1 MIGKIPF
8 LLARWSYQRP
18 HLIFLLSFL
27 LTIVLGI
34 FATRLELRNDFVELL
49 PPHLKQVKTIRHVL
63 SETGGVSYQA
73 VTTVSTNREQ
83 NRKYLQT
90 LRTQLNTFFWKPSW
104 DFADR
109 MQEEYER
116 IGQLYRGI
124 LRYGKH
130 PTAYEKHQLE
140 QRIQHL
146 DQVPMIDYAID
157 RYDRSFFEKRQ
168 LLFLD
173 IPDLDLIYKRLKSY
187 IGQETYKGFTLDDS
201 DKKKAKSPTTQ
212 PSSAKPTKP
221 PLDFSDI
228 EKKYQ
233 DQLSQLPDRIEVK
246 QGNTYSN
253 ALMIRPRGA
262 STDLIFT
269 QQLISR
275 LEQAT
280 QQLKANGPYDKSM
293 IVWLQGAY
301 RNNLW
306 EFQGISAD
314 LQRSIFGTFVLLIL
328 MILVFF
334 RRLRV
339 LLLIPIPLVAGTI
352 WTFGLT
358 YLFIGYLNT
367 VTGFIGALLFGLG
380 IDYGVY
386 FLDRYFTER
395 RRGQSIEESLDICYS
410 WTGSAI
416 ATSALTTAAGF
427 FALVICRFRGFTQF
441 GLIGGMGVMLCLL
454 AMMTILPAMIAVFER
469 RKAMIPPSAT
479 LKTSRWMGR
488 NFPRPLPLTAFGVFI
503 VIGAFFA
510 FPHVPSEVSMK
521 RLGFQ
526 NAGTVQDS
534 QRWQRFDKIFHQNGM
549 VPVIFL
555 ASTEKATRHLTKE
568 VLRRGDEAQRMNPQ
582 WKKTVVI
589 QAFSPF
595 DFVPEEQG
603 SKLRII
609 RKIKRLLE
617 NNEDEILDNAES
629 KKFYEKYKSRLDIQA
644 FQVRDL
650 PSYLQRDLVLY
661 NRNNFNEIKGYL
673 VAIIS
678 GMDLSNGDE
687 ARELN
692 STLQNIRH
700 NQHRYDPSGEPIIFA
715 ELMRVI
721 ELDSIVAVAASLL
734 AITLLV
740 MIDLRNWR
748 LTLMAMW
755 PLLTGL
761 LGLTIVLVWFDIRIN
776 FFNMVVF
783 PALLGIG
790 VDAGVHMLHRF
801 REKPSLGTLGV
812 PIELMGPIFIASLT
826 TVVSFATMI
835 TAQHMGMR
843 SVGVLAVAGLST
855 CLFSTFILLPA
866 LMQLIFRW
874 FPLTAKESPEIA
886 AHQIEDIGKAMH
898 TKHHHHSHHK

>member
-18 HLIFLLSFL
+18 NTVFILAFL
-27 LTIVLGI
+27 LTLVLGV

-73 VTTVSTNREQ
+73 VTTVSPHRDQ
-83 NRKYLQT
+83 NRHYLQT
-90 LRTQLNTFFWKPSW
+90 LRSQLNTFFWNPPWK
-104 DFADR
+104 FADR
-109 MQEEYER
+109 LQEEYER
-116 IGQLYRGI
+116 IGQLQRGI
-124 LRYGKH
+124 LRYAKH
-130 PTAYEKHQLE
+130 PTGYEKHQLE

-157 RYDRSFFEKRQ
+157 QYDRSFFEKRQ

-173 IPDLDLIYKRLKSY
+173 IPDLDTIYKRLRSR
-187 IGQETYKGFTLDDS
+187 IGQETYKGLTLDEDTP
-201 DKKKAKSPTTQ
+201 KKKAQIAASKTPQ
-212 PSSAKPTKP
+212 AA
-221 PLDFSDI
+221 LDFSDI

-233 DQLSQLPDRIEVK
+233 DQLSQLPHRIEVK
-246 QGNTYSN
+246 QGNLYSN

-269 QQLISR
+269 QELISR
-275 LEQAT
+275 LEKAT
-280 QQLKANGPYDKSM
+280 QNLKQHSPYSKEM
-293 IVWLQGAY
+293 TVWLQGAY

-314 LQRSIFGTFVLLIL
+314 LQQSILGTFILLIL

-339 LLLIPIPLVAGTI
+339 LLLIPIPLVFGTI

-358 YLFIGYLNT
+358 YLLIGYLNT

-386 FLDRYFTER
+386 FLDRYFLER
-395 RRGQSIEESLDICYS
+395 RQGRSVEESLDLCYS

-427 FALVICRFRGFTQF
+427 FALLVCSFRGFTQF
-441 GLIGGMGVMLCLL
+441 GLIGGMGVMLCLFT
-454 AMMTILPAMIAVFER
+454 MMTVLPALIAVTER
-469 RKAMIPPSAT
+469 KKAMIPPSAQ
-479 LKTSRWMGR
+479 LKSSRWLGR
-488 NFPRPLPLTAFGVFI
+488 KFPKSLPITTLGIAI
-503 VIGAFFA
+503 VIAAFFA

-526 NAGTVQDS
+526 NAGTVEDS
-534 QRWQRFDKIFHQNGM
+534 KRWERFDKIFHQNGM

-555 ASTEKATRHLTKE
+555 ASTEKATRYLTKE
-568 VLRRGDEAQRMNPQ
+568 ALRRGDEAQRMNPQ
-582 WKKTVVI
+582 WKKTAVI

-595 DFVPEEQG
+595 DFVPQDQPA
-603 SKLRII
+603 KLRIVQ
-609 RKIKRLLE
+609 KIKRLLE
-617 NNEDEILDNAES
+617 SNEEEILDNPET
-629 KKFYEKYKSRLDIQA
+629 KKFYQKYKSLLQVQPYD
-644 FQVRDL
+644 VRDL

-661 NRNNFNEIKGYL
+661 NRNDFQQIKGYL

-687 ARELN
+687 AREIN
-692 STLQNIRH
+692 SILQNIHH

-721 ELDSIVAVAASLL
+721 ELDGIVAVSASLL
-734 AITLLV
+734 AIALLV
-740 MIDLRNWR
+740 MLDLRNWR
-748 LTLMAMW
+748 LTLMALW

-761 LGLTIVLVWFDIRIN
+761 LGLSIILVWFDIRVN

-790 VDAGVHMLHRF
+790 VDAGVHVLHRF
-801 REKPSLGTLGV
+801 REKPSLGTLGT
-812 PIELMGPIFIASLT
+812 PIELMGPILIASLT

-843 SVGVLAVAGLST
+843 SVGVLAVAGLAT
-855 CLFSTFILLPA
+855 CLFSTFVLLPA
-866 LMQLIFRW
+866 LMELIFRW
-874 FPLTAKESPEIA
+874 FPLSAKESPELA
-886 AHQIEDIGKAMH
+886 ALQKESVAKSMESHPKKGK
-898 TKHHHHSHHK
+898 HSHGT